1 MRNAFLSTVL
11 MSLACVV
18 ALSAPPADA
27 RLVQAV
33 KNGDKAAAA
42 ALLQQKVDVNA
53 PEADGTTAL
62 HWAVR
67 ADDAA
72 MVDKLIAMGANVKV
86 TNRYG
91 VTPLYLASLNGSAP
105 MLEKLLKAGA
115 DANAVG
121 NEGETPLM
129 TAAHTGNVEAAKVL
143 MAHGAVVD
151 SKEGWKGQTALMWAT
166 AQNHPDMVKELIA
179 HGADVNARSNVV
191 KWERQQSAEP
201 REKWMPLGGFT
212 PLMFAAREGCAACVP
227 ILARAGGDVNVTDP
241 DGYTP
246 LIFSLMNGHYDAA
259 IALLDSKADPNLA
272 HKSGVTPLYAA
283 VDAHTMPESNRP
295 SPKEVD
301 NDATSFDAIQSLVAH
316 GANVN
321 AQLKSQQPYRTKLD
335 RGDDTML
342 GAGTTPL
349 VRAAKAA
356 DASVV
361 KFLLEKGADPKL
373 AGRGGITPLMAA
385 AGVGTKEEDT
395 TGRHKTAAD
404 MIESIKLC
412 LAAGVDINAVESTGR
427 TALHGAALQGFDP
440 VVQYLVE
447 QGAKLD
453 VKDRN
458 GRTALDLASGAA
470 GSAGFDGTAVV
481 LHESTAALIKK
492 LMAASSSK

>member
-1 MRNAFLSTVL
+1 V
-11 MSLACVV
+11 
-18 ALSAPPADA
+18 LSAPPDTRLADA
-27 RLVQAV
+27 V
-33 KNGDKAAAA
+33 KKGDKAAAT

-53 PEADGTTAL
+53 PEVDGTTAL

-67 ADDAA
+67 ADDLAL
-72 MVDKLIAMGANVKV
+72 VDKLIAGGAKVKV
-86 TNRYG
+86 ANRYG

-105 MLEKLLKAGA
+105 MIEKLLKAGA
-115 DANAVG
+115 DANEVG
-121 NEGETPLM
+121 TEGETALM
-129 TAAHTGNVEAAKVL
+129 TAARTGNVDAAKVL
-143 MAHGAVVD
+143 LAHGAKVD
-151 SKEGWKGQTALMWAT
+151 SRDEWKGQTALMWAS

-212 PLMFAAREGCAACVP
+212 PIMLAAREGSASCIP
-227 ILARAGGDVNVTDP
+227 ILAAAGGDVNAADP

-246 LIFSLMNGHYDAA
+246 LILALMNGHYDAA
-259 IALLDSKADPNLA
+259 GALLDKNADPNLA

-283 VDAHTMPESNRP
+283 VDAHSMPESNRP
-295 SPKEVD
+295 SPKEID
-301 NDATSFDAIQSLVAH
+301 NDLTSFDIIKALVAH

-321 AQLKSQQPYRTKLD
+321 VQLKQQQPYRTKLD

-349 VRAAKAA
+349 VRAGKAA
-356 DASVV
+356 DVVVV
-361 KFLLEKGADPKL
+361 KFLLEKGADAKL

-395 TGRHKTAAD
+395 TGRHKTPAEI
-404 MIESIKLC
+404 IETIKLC
-412 LAAGVDINAVESTGR
+412 LAAGLDINAVENTGR

-440 VVQYLVE
+440 VVQFLVE

-453 VKDRN
+453 IKDRN
-458 GRTALDLASGAA
+458 GRTPLDLAMGLA
-470 GSAGFDGTAVV
+470 GSAGFDGSAAVP
-481 LHESTAALIKK
+481 HESTAALIRK
-492 LMAASSSK
+492 LESAK